1 MPDRLSKPE
10 FIALMAMLF
19 ATIALSIDAMLP
31 ALPEITRALTPDAP
45 NKAQLILTLFVL
57 GMGLGTFFTGPLS
70 DAFGRRR
77 VLLTGAAL
85 YTVAALA
92 ATLAGSLELLLFA
105 RFVQGVGA
113 AGPRVVAMAIIR
125 DLYTGRQMAQ
135 LISLVMLIF
144 AIVPAFAPSIGAAI
158 LLVTGWRGIFAVFIL
173 FSVLTSLWL
182 ALRQAETLPPDR
194 RRPLRMDK
202 IASAIAEVCAQPMV
216 RLSILVQGLCAG
228 ILFSTL
234 SSIQQIYDITFAR
247 ADSFPL
253 WFGFVALIA
262 ASASLINARLVVR
275 LGMRY
280 LVTLALGAQIGLS
293 ALALVFYGLDL
304 LPGDAG
310 FAFWVFWNV
319 SLFFMV
325 GLTLGNLNA
334 LAMEPLGHIAGMAA
348 SIISSVATVMAVVIA
363 IPVGL
368 AFDGT
373 PTPLACGV
381 LACAVLGFVLIRRM
395 ASLERVASPAA

>member
-31 ALPEITRALTPDAP
+31 ALPEITQALTPDAP

-57 GMGLGTFFTGPLS
+57 GMGLGTFVTGPLS
-70 DAFGRRR
+70 DTFGRKR
-77 VLLTGAAL
+77 VLLSGAAL

-92 ATLAGSLELLLFA
+92 ATLANSLELLLFA
-105 RFVQGVGA
+105 RFVQGIGA

-125 DLYTGRQMAQ
+125 DLYSGRQMAQ

-144 AIVPAFAPSIGAAI
+144 AIVPAFAPSVGAAI

-173 FSVLTSLWL
+173 FSALTSLWL
-182 ALRQAETLPPDR
+182 ALRQAETLPPER
-194 RRPLRMDK
+194 RRPLRLGQLTR
-202 IASAIAEVCAQPMV
+202 AIAEVFGLPMV
-216 RLSILVQGLCAG
+216 RLSILVQGLCMG
-228 ILFSTL
+228 ILFSTI
-234 SSIQQIYDITFAR
+234 STIQQVYDITFGR

-262 ASASLINARLVVR
+262 SSASIINARLVVR

-280 LVTLALGAQIGLS
+280 LITLALGAQIVLSGL
-293 ALALVFYGLDL
+293 ALAVYGLDL

-310 FAFWVFWNV
+310 FALWVVWNI

-348 SIISSVATVMAVVIA
+348 SVISSVATVMAVVIA
-363 IPVGL
+363 IPIGL

-373 PTPLACGV
+373 PVPLAAGI

-395 ASLERVASPAA
+395 ARLERVSGPAI